1 MTRTSARPSKAAPL
15 QDGPLSAAQRADARV
30 WMQAARAWTIER
42 HPYLDTALTSMLL
55 VEREG
60 LGTVAVDARW
70 RLYYDPRRTLDL
82 VGVHG
87 IEALAS
93 DWVHEVM
100 HLLRDHP
107 ERWDALHEPPRQQ
120 LIFNVAG
127 DALVNTDVAD
137 LGLLIL
143 DTDVLFERLPD
154 EAGCTREMTT
164 EEIYRRLLPHVTVTE
179 HDCGSG
185 SGGERRDWEDALSDG
200 IDDGSPDADRGDII
214 REETARDIRGQKD
227 RGSVPGSMLQ
237 WAHAV
242 LEPSVDWR
250 AELRSVVSRRLGH
263 AAGVTD
269 YSFTR
274 QSRRRVPGYTM
285 PGMVGPAPPRVAAV
299 VDTSGSMTRDELEQC
314 LGDLIGLS
322 RAVAGGS
329 ATLSVVM
336 CDAQVHSISQIRS
349 PRQVDDLVVRGGG
362 GTDMGAGLDACAEL
376 RPRPEVVVVL
386 TDGETAWPPTPPA
399 GLGSARVIALLTM
412 ASSADYVPDW
422 MTTIVIDPALPPA
435 PGTRRQPAPQRR
447 DPTQAR

>member
-1 MTRTSARPSKAAPL
+1 MTHTAGWPAEGTLRVDETLTP
-15 QDGPLSAAQRADARV
+15 AQRADARV
-30 WMQAARAWTIER
+30 WMQAARAWAIER

-70 RLYYDPRRTLDL
+70 RLYYDPQRALDL
-82 VGVHG
+82 VGEHG
-87 IEALAS
+87 IEALGS

-107 ERWDALHEPPRQQ
+107 NRWDGMREPPQQQ
-120 LIFNVAG
+120 LVFNVAG

-137 LGLLIL
+137 LGLPIL
-143 DTDVLFERLPD
+143 DTDVIFERLPD
-154 EAGCTREMTT
+154 DAGCTREMTT
-164 EEIYRRLLPHVTVTE
+164 EEIYRRLLPHVTVVE

-185 SGGERRDWEDALSDG
+185 SGGGQRTWEDPISDS
-200 IDDGSPDADRGDII
+200 IDDGSPEADRGDII
-214 REETARDIRGQKD
+214 REETARSIRGQKD
-227 RGSVPGSMLQ
+227 RGSVPGAMLE
-237 WAHAV
+237 WAHAQ

-250 AELRSVVSRRLGH
+250 TELRSVVSRRLGN

-274 QSRRRVPGYTM
+274 QSRRRVPGFTM

-299 VDTSGSMTRDELEQC
+299 VDTSGSMTREELQAC

-322 RAVAGGS
+322 RSVAGGS

-336 CDAQVHSISQIRS
+336 CDAQVHSVSVIRS

-362 GTDMGAGLDACAEL
+362 GTDMSAGLEACAAL
-376 RPRPEVVVVL
+376 RPRPEVVVVM
-386 TDGETAWPPTPPA
+386 TDGETPWPAQPPP

-412 ASSADYVPDW
+412 ASSADYVPAW
-422 MTTIVIDPALPPA
+422 MTTIVIDRAHLPAGGPA
-435 PGTRRQPAPQRR
+435 RR
-447 DPTQAR
+447 